1 MPERLGFPTKD
12 SSADYLFL
20 CVHTPYPR
28 YFDSPVFAD
37 VRLLCLHATR
47 VLHEV
52 ASRHPQVVGNENRT
66 FHEKES

>member
-20 CVHTPYPR
+20 CAHTPYPR

-37 VRLLCLHATR
+37 VRLLCLQATL
-47 VLHEV
+47 VYQEV
-52 ASRHPQVVGNENRT
+52 ARRRTLAIIDEKFT
-66 FHEKES
+66 FHR

>member
-20 CVHTPYPR
+20 CAHTPYPR
-28 YFDSPVFAD
+28 YFGPPMFAD
-37 VRLLCLHATR
+37 VRLLCLHATH

-52 ASRHPQVVGNENRT
+52 ASRRPPAAVDENRT
-66 FHEKES
+66 LHDKGP